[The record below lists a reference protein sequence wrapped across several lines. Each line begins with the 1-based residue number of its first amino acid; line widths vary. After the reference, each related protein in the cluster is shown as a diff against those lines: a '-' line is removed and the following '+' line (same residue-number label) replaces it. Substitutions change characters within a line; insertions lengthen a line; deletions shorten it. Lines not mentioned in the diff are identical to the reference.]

1 MVKIAK
7 NDARFIRKIGDTN
20 SIFKMHELLADV
32 GTMGKRLKTY
42 LGDARPIIELDE
54 AEFAIVEEQF
64 SSTQTLR
71 VPIKQDGVVRTYNV
85 VIILTNGGKLVVE
98 GYEGD
103 ERIDLDVVGS
113 KSTTEGV
120 PCLLTI
126 ISAYDKEHDQ
136 PFAFVI
142 KTDIKLELE

>member
-20 SIFKMHELLADV
+20 STFKMHELLADV

-42 LGDARPIIELDE
+42 WGDAHPIIELDE
-54 AEFAIVEEQF
+54 AEFTFVANQF
-64 SSTQTLR
+64 SSKQTLR
-71 VPIKQDGVVRTYNV
+71 VPFKQDGVVRTYNV
-85 VIILTNGGKLVVE
+85 VIVGTNGGGLVVE
-98 GYEGD
+98 SYEGD
-103 ERIDLDVVGS
+103 ELINVGS

-126 ISAYDKEHDQ
+126 ITAYVKE
-136 PFAFVI
+136 PWEEYGEPVALVI
-142 KTDIKLELE
+142 KTDMK